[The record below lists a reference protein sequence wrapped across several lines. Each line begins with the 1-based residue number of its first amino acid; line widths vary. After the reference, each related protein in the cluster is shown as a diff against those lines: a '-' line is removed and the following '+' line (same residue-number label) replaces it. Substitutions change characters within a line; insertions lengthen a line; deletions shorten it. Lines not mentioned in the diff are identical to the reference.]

1 MYKSCLYKSCF
12 PLQTRIISELNAAR
26 NLQGPSQAEIPNIKA
41 MKTFSKSRHFYFLFV
56 WAFGGLQ
63 YVIWYLTPWWKWNTS
78 LRSKYRKSIQR
89 SQKSQSPRPGVGSL
103 TGRPQEVMPAVYNE
117 PFLLLADNKALT
129 SIVSALLIIKKRRS
143 AANEATQPAISQS
156 FKCLKQNLPAP
167 EYLKQY
173 IARYI

>member
-1 MYKSCLYKSCF
+1 MYKSCF

-26 NLQGPSQAEIPNIKA
+26 NLQEPSQAEIPNIKTL
-41 MKTFSKSRHFYFLFV
+41 KTSFSKYRHFYFLFV
-56 WAFGGLQ
+56 WAFGGMW
-63 YVIWYLTPWWKWNTS
+63 YVIWYLTPWWS
-78 LRSKYRKSIQR
+78 LRSKYQKSIQR

-103 TGRPQEVMPAVYNE
+103 TGRPLEVMPAVYNE

-173 IARYI
+173 IAIYSYIYSYI